1 MEEQEIYLLI
11 TRFLSH
17 RTQSSENEFLVDWIK
32 ESTRNEATFERI
44 KTIWETRKPN
54 QHRDTEPALKSLQ
67 LRLEMQGHT
76 SPSVQRKRNKLPAL
90 AGVLLLLL
98 SPVAFLFY
106 THFKLNAVVFKEI
119 ETKAGERISFNLSD
133 GTKIT
138 LGPDSKLKFPTS
150 FNDTLRYV
158 YLTGEA
164 FFEVSK
170 SPHSPFIVHSD
181 TWDTRVMGT
190 KFNVSAFPDDSK
202 MTVALVEGKVD
213 VKSGHE
219 TYHIIPGQ
227 QLLLNKPD
235 NRIYLQNFDKEEVT
249 GWVRNNLVFRN
260 VPFYEAATKLERI
273 YNVKMIFQNKNIANQ
288 MLWATFDN
296 EPITQ
301 ILQTIKIATGIKYKI
316 EGRIIYIIE

>member
-1 MEEQEIYLLI
+1 
-11 TRFLSH
+11 
-17 RTQSSENEFLVDWIK
+17 
-32 ESTRNEATFERI
+32 
-44 KTIWETRKPN
+44 
-54 QHRDTEPALKSLQ
+54 
-67 LRLEMQGHT
+67 MQGHT